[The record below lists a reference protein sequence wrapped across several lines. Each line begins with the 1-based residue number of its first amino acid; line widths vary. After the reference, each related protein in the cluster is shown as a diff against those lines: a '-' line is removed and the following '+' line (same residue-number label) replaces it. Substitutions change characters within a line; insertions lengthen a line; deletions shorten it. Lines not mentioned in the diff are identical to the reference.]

1 MKYLYTENYK
11 TLMKKIEKGTNILC
25 PCVSEQ
31 AWGAGGVNDILL
43 LNGPTL
49 VLQGSSPPHCT
60 RFALQPGKDV
70 SQCQRLVKMKGIIYL
85 KSYTDL
91 E

>member
-1 MKYLYTENYK
+1 MKGLYNENYK

-49 VLQGSSPPHCT
+49 VLQGSPC
-60 RFALQPGKDV
+60 RARLALPTTTARER
-70 SQCQRLVKMKGIIYL
+70 RLSKPEIGEKER
-85 KSYTDL
+85 D
-91 E
+91 